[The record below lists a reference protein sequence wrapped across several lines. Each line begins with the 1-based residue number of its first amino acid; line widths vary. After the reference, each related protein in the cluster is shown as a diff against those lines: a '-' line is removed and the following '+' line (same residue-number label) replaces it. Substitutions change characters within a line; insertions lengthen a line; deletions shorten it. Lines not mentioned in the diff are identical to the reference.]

1 MLFTA
6 SHIGLALPP
15 PSFQWTAALTL
26 GLTALVVCLR
36 PGWFTRWR
44 TPRVA
49 ALASAVPVIAYFHS
63 VGVL

>member
-1 MLFTA
+1 
-6 SHIGLALPP
+6 LALPP

-26 GLTALVVCLR
+26 GLTALAVLAW

-49 ALASAVPVIAYFHS
+49 ALASAVPLIAYFHA